1 MTCIVGVM
9 DKQNDCAWIGGDSL
23 GSNGYSKSIQSL
35 PKVFRHNI
43 FKNVIMG
50 STSTFRH
57 IDLLKYSESL
67 FTELDFYKNAELDHK
82 YMVTKFIP
90 NLIKLFDDGIKD
102 EKAED
107 KGANFILCAGTKLF
121 EVQTDYSILQPSWG
135 FCSVGCGESV
145 AMGSLYTTKK
155 LNLSIPKRIEAALEA
170 AEQCLCGVQRPFII
184 LNTKN
189 EEVITI
195 T

>member
-1 MTCIVGVM
+1 MTCIVGYI
-9 DKQNDCAWIGGDSL
+9 DKKNDCVWLGADSL
-23 GSNGYSKSIQSL
+23 GSNGYSKSVQSQ
-35 PKVFRHNI
+35 PKVFRNSI

-67 FTELDFYKNAELDHK
+67 FNEIDLYKNEELNHK

-90 NLIKLFDDGIKD
+90 NLIKLFEDGIRD
-102 EKAED
+102 ENNTN
-107 KGANFILCAGTKLF
+107 KGANFIIGAKNKLF
-121 EVQTDYSILQPSWG
+121 EIQGDYSVLEPSLG
-135 FCSVGCGESV
+135 FTSVGCGELY
-145 AMGSLYTTKK
+145 AMGSLYSTKDLDIPIVDKIK
-155 LNLSIPKRIEAALEA
+155 LALES
-170 AEQCLCGVQRPFII
+170 AEQCGVGVKIPFVI
-184 LNTKN
+184 LKTKD

>member
-1 MTCIVGVM
+1 
-9 DKQNDCAWIGGDSL
+9 
-23 GSNGYSKSIQSL
+23 
-35 PKVFRHNI
+35 
-43 FKNVIMG
+43 MG

-57 IDLLKYSESL
+57 IDLLKYSENL
-67 FTELDFYKNAELDHK
+67 FAELDFYKGTELDHK

-90 NLIKLFDDGIKD
+90 NLIKLFDEGLKS

-107 KGANFILCAGTKLF
+107 RGANFIICANNKLF

-145 AMGSLYTTKK
+145 AMGSLYTTRD
-155 LNLSIPKRIEAALEA
+155 LDISIPKRIELALEA
-170 AEQCLCGVQRPFII
+170 AEQCLCGVQRPFTI
-184 LNTKN
+184 LNTKD
-189 EEVITI
+189 EKVITI